1 MPTKRELIGDG
12 PPSDGL
18 RCSEFRWKRISAFF
32 TGVVATSIYFF
43 MNAVVDTG
51 QIPSWSHKILAVI
64 PIGLIWYGLSRFSWQ
79 EILKGVIGIAVGGI
93 LGLYVS

>member
-1 MPTKRELIGDG
+1 
-12 PPSDGL
+12 
-18 RCSEFRWKRISAFF
+18 
-32 TGVVATSIYFF
+32 